1 MIMIDDDNCNDYD
14 DNYNDYDDNHDDIYN
29 DFDDNHEIH
38 DDNNNF
44 NVEIMFKD
52 FLLQVRPKIL
62 RLRRKV
68 EKSKL

>member
-1 MIMIDDDNCNDYD
+1 MMTIIMIMMTTMM
-14 DNYNDYDDNHDDIYN
+14 
-29 DFDDNHEIH
+29 IH
-38 DDNNNF
+38 DDNNNG

>member
-1 MIMIDDDNCNDYD
+1 MIMIN
-14 DNYNDYDDNHDDIYN
+14 
-29 DFDDNHEIH
+29 
-38 DDNNNF
+38 DDNNNG